1 MPSGQGWPLARG
13 ISLRPSSRPDT
24 VADRSRM
31 KFSNVMMD
39 WYRLAKVGLL
49 LQIGVLAFGQAQAQ
63 LAPPPPPAKINITVS
78 NGKSLAGWRV
88 PVGDWK
94 LVKSAVKSSDNP
106 KAFTLI
112 EGKGVLINGDM
123 GRANN
128 LFSKH
133 EHGDV
138 MAVIEH
144 MVPQGSNSGIYFQG
158 RYEIQILDSY
168 GKKKITFGDN
178 GGIYERWADGKGFEG
193 TAPIINVS
201 KAPGE
206 WQKFIVTFRAPR
218 FDKNGKKVENAKFVK
233 VIHNGQ
239 LIHHNVEV
247 TGPTRSA
254 GFNDEKPTGPL
265 MLQGDH
271 GPVAF
276 RKIILKPAKLD

>member
-1 MPSGQGWPLARG
+1 M
-13 ISLRPSSRPDT
+13 
-24 VADRSRM
+24 
-31 KFSNVMMD
+31 
-39 WYRLAKVGLL
+39 
-49 LQIGVLAFGQAQAQ
+49 
-63 LAPPPPPAKINITVS
+63 
-78 NGKSLAGWRV
+78 

-94 LVKSAVKSSDNP
+94 LVKSAVKSPDNP

-112 EGKGVLINGDM
+112 EGNGVLINGDT
-123 GRANN
+123 GRANT
-128 LFSKH
+128 LLSKH

-138 MAVIEH
+138 MAVIEYL
-144 MVPQGSNSGIYFQG
+144 VPQGSNSGIYFQG

-178 GGIYERWADGKGFEG
+178 GGIYERWIDGKGFEG

-254 GFNDEKPTGPL
+254 GFKDEKPTAPL
-265 MLQGDH
+265 LLQGAH

-276 RKIILKPAKLD
+276 RKIILKPGKLD

>member
-1 MPSGQGWPLARG
+1 MYGITGKLRSLAGR
-13 ISLRPSSRPDT
+13 
-24 VADRSRM
+24 
-31 KFSNVMMD
+31 
-39 WYRLAKVGLL
+39 GLL
-49 LQIGVLAFGQAQAQ
+49 FVGVLVIDQVRAQ
-63 LAPPPPPAKINITVS
+63 LAPPPPPAKTSITVS
-78 NGKSLAGWRV
+78 NGKSLAGWRA
-88 PVGDWK
+88 PLSDWK
-94 LVKSAVKSSDNP
+94 LVSAAAPAPDNP
-106 KAFTLI
+106 KAFALTT
-112 EGKGVLINGDM
+112 GKGLLVNGDK
-123 GRANN
+123 GRTGN

-138 MAVIEH
+138 MAAIEY

-168 GKKKITFGDN
+168 EKKKITFGDN

-193 TAPIINVS
+193 TAPAINAS
-201 KAPGE
+201 KLPGE

-218 FDKNGKKVENAKFVK
+218 FDKAGKKIENARFVK

-247 TGPTRSA
+247 TGPTRA
-254 GFNDEKPTGPL
+254 AAFNDEKTTGPL

-276 RKIILKPAKLD
+276 RKIVLKPAKLD